1 MYKIL
6 QEYAQNNDSNKHI
19 DTPLCLD
26 NEKYLLEKV
35 GFQNIVFNEINSE
48 KYKLMV
54 CTK

>member
-6 QEYAQNNDSNKHI
+6 QEYAQNNDSEKHI

-35 GFQNIVFNEINSE
+35 GFQNIEFQEINSE
-48 KYKLMV
+48 KYILMV
-54 CTK
+54 CNK